1 MSHPFLWA
9 AGIENTFV
17 PQARE
22 NLRSLDEFKLTQHY
36 DLWREDLDR
45 VASLGVTHLR
55 WGPPWY
61 RLEPQRGQFDWSWT
75 DEVIPYMVQAKG
87 ITPIL
92 DLMHYGTPFWLG
104 DSFDDP
110 DYPAY
115 VADYAAAFAER
126 YRDLVHLYTPLNEP
140 FVNAEFC
147 GQLGL
152 WPPYLTGEDGFTRL
166 ILQLVDGQQ
175 RTMSRLRELV
185 PGVTLVAVEA
195 LTWHYSN
202 DPNLQATLDEWLD
215 FRFISYDL
223 VTGALTDRQSGYAY
237 LRRHGAS
244 ENQIADLLSAAQPFD
259 WFGANFYPWSGGE
272 VIADAEK
279 GTRTRPDSLTGDHL
293 EPVLRLAYQKT
304 QLPIL
309 VTETS
314 ARRDVDGRAQWM
326 DETVA
331 AVRRCR
337 ADGLPIIGYTWFPV
351 FTMIDWAYRT
361 DTQPIEDH
369 LLHLGLWDSAFD
381 AEGVLQRHATPLVE
395 RYRDLVNRSPEG
407 EIS

>member
-17 PQARE
+17 PQASE

-36 DLWREDLDR
+36 DLWRQDLDR
-45 VASLGVTHLR
+45 VASLGVSHLR

-61 RLEPQRGQFDWSWT
+61 RVQPQRGQFDWSWT
-75 DEVIPYMVQAKG
+75 DQVLAYMVEEKG

-92 DLMHYGTPFWLG
+92 DLMHYGTPFWLA

-115 VADYAAAFAER
+115 VADYTAAFAER
-126 YRDLVHLYTPLNEP
+126 YRDLVRFYTPLNEP
-140 FVNAEFC
+140 FVNAEFS
-147 GQLGL
+147 GKLGL
-152 WPPYLTGEDGFTRL
+152 WPPYLTGEEGFTRL
-166 ILQLVDGQQ
+166 ILQLADGQQ
-175 RTMSRLRELV
+175 QAMARLRALV

-195 LTWHYSN
+195 LTWHYSA
-202 DPNLQATLDEWLD
+202 DPGLQPTIDEWLD
-215 FRFISYDL
+215 IRFISYDL
-223 VTGALTDRQSGYAY
+223 VTGGLTDRQPGYAY
-237 LRRHGAS
+237 LLQHGAG
-244 ENQIADLLSAAQPFD
+244 ERQVADLLAAAQPFD

-272 VIADAEK
+272 LLSDAEK
-279 GTRTRPDSLTGDHL
+279 GMRTRPDSLTGDHL

-326 DETVA
+326 DETLS

-337 ADGLPIIGYTWFPV
+337 ADGLPVIGYTWFPV

-369 LLHLGLWDSAFD
+369 LLHLGLWESAFD
-381 AEGVLQRHATPLVE
+381 AEGVLQRHDTPLVE
-395 RYRDLVNRSPEG
+395 RYREFVSRNLEG

>member
-1 MSHPFLWA
+1 MNHPFLWA
-9 AGIENTFV
+9 AGIENTFI

-22 NLRSLDEFKLTQHY
+22 NLRSMDQFALTQHY

-45 VASLGVTHLR
+45 VASLGVSHLR

-61 RLEPQRGQFDWSWT
+61 RVEPQRGQFDWSWT
-75 DEVIPYMVQAKG
+75 DEVIPYMVQEKG
-87 ITPIL
+87 IAPIL
-92 DLMHYGTPFWLG
+92 DLMHYGTPFWLS
-104 DSFDDP
+104 DSFADP

-147 GQLGL
+147 GKLGL
-152 WPPYLTGEDGFTRL
+152 WPPYLTGEEGFARL
-166 ILQLVDGQQ
+166 IVQLVDGQQ
-175 RTMSRLRELV
+175 RTMARLRELV
-185 PGVTLVAVEA
+185 PGGTLVAVEA
-195 LTWHYSN
+195 LTWHYSA
-202 DPNLQATLDEWLD
+202 DPNLQPTFDEWHD

-223 VTGALTDRQSGYAY
+223 VTGALTDRQPGYTY
-237 LRRHGAS
+237 LLQHGVS
-244 ENQIADLLSAAQPFD
+244 ENRIADLLTAAQPFD

-272 VIADAEK
+272 VIADPET
-279 GTRTRPDSLTGDHL
+279 GTRTRRDSLTGDHL
-293 EPVLRLAYQKT
+293 ESVLRLAYNKA

-314 ARRDVDGRAQWM
+314 ARRHVDGRAQWM
-326 DETVA
+326 DETLA

-337 ADGLPIIGYTWFPV
+337 ADGLPVIGYTWFPV

-381 AEGVLQRHATPLVE
+381 AEGVLQRHPTPLVE
-395 RYRDLVNRSPEG
+395 RYRELVNHSLEG

>member
-1 MSHPFLWA
+1 
-9 AGIENTFV
+9 
-17 PQARE
+17 
-22 NLRSLDEFKLTQHY
+22 LDEFELTQHY

-45 VASLGVTHLR
+45 VASLGVSHLR

-61 RLEPQRGQFDWSWT
+61 RVEPQRGHFDWAWT
-75 DEVIPYMVQAKG
+75 DAVLAYMIEQKG

-92 DLMHYGTPFWLG
+92 DLMHYGTPFWLER
-104 DSFDDP
+104 SFDDP

-126 YRDLVHLYTPLNEP
+126 YGDRVKFYTPLNEP

-152 WPPYLTGEDGFTRL
+152 WPPYLTGEEGFTRL

-175 RTMSRLRELV
+175 RTMARLRELV
-185 PGVTLVAVEA
+185 PESTLVAVEA
-195 LTWHYSN
+195 LTWHYSD
-202 DPNLQATLDEWLD
+202 DPNLQPTLDDWHD

-223 VTGALTDRQSGYAY
+223 VTGALTDRQPAYAY
-237 LRRHGAS
+237 LLRHGAS
-244 ENQIADLLSAAQPFD
+244 ESQIADLLAAAQPFD
-259 WFGANFYPWSGGE
+259 WFGANFYPWSGGA
-272 VIADAEK
+272 VIAEGNG

-293 EPVLRLAYQKT
+293 EPVLRLAYHKA

-326 DETVA
+326 DETLS

-337 ADGLPIIGYTWFPV
+337 ADGLPVIGYTWFPV
-351 FTMIDWAYRT
+351 ITMIDWAYRT
-361 DTQPIEDH
+361 DTQPIENH
-369 LLHLGLWDSAFD
+369 LLHLGLWESAFD
-381 AEGVLQRHATPLVE
+381 AEGVLQRHDTPLVE
-395 RYRDLVNRSPEG
+395 RYRELVSRSLEG
-407 EIS
+407 ETS